1 MTLNGDTVESTGNSP
16 ASLAVTSGS
25 LTLGAGNTLEITAS
39 GQFLQAASFKGIT
52 QQAPLL
58 LEQNG
63 SPINATY
70 LSLTSVSSSAS
81 TSVLGQSIALTAT
94 VATVDGGAPTGSV
107 DFIDETTGKD
117 LGSANVEA
125 VGGSYQAI
133 LTNVVLPLGT
143 HNILATY
150 SGDGTYGFSS
160 ASMNQTVAYGTKLLF
175 HNTKPVH
182 SGAALP
188 IKLAL
193 TNASGADISSSNIAV
208 TAISLVGPNG
218 NSVTLKAEGN
228 SNPNNVF
235 RYDASPGGYTFNL
248 NTKGLAAGTYTFYY
262 KAGNDPTEHSLTF
275 VVD

>member
-1 MTLNGDTVESTGNSP
+1 MWTLP
-16 ASLAVTSGS
+16 
-25 LTLGAGNTLEITAS
+25 
-39 GQFLQAASFKGIT
+39 
-52 QQAPLL
+52 P
-58 LEQNG
+58 
-63 SPINATY
+63 PIHATY

-117 LGSANVEA
+117 LGNANVEA

-133 LTNVVLPLGT
+133 LTKVVLPLGT

-175 HNTKPVH
+175 NNSKPVH
-182 SGAALP
+182 SGAVLP
-188 IKLAL
+188 VKLAL
-193 TNASGADISSSNIAV
+193 TDANGADISSADIAV
-208 TAISLVGPNG
+208 TATSLVDSNG
-218 NSVTLKAEGN
+218 NAVPLNAAGN
-228 SNPNNVF
+228 ANPNDLF
-235 RYDASPGGYTFNL
+235 RYDSTLGGYIFNL
-248 NTKGLAAGTYTFYY
+248 DTKGLAAGTYTLYY
-262 KAGNDPTEHSLTF
+262 TVGNDPTRHSLTF